1 MIAVFDDLLT
11 LGFIEVTKESYFDRV
26 IYQGKIIHFV
36 ATDELL
42 ARLQE
47 LARQTCASPMN
58 LTQRIPSC
66 LSLKSLL

>member
-11 LGFIEVTKESYFDRV
+11 LGFIEVTRESYFDRV

-42 ARLQE
+42 ERLQK
-47 LARQTCASPMN
+47 LARQTCASPIK

-66 LSLKSLL
+66 LNMKSLL